1 MPESSFEQ
9 TAVMNANKSIT
20 ITQYTTENLNQ
31 KKLLLD
37 KLRQLD
43 QVIESLS

>member
-9 TAVMNANKSIT
+9 TSVMNANKSTT

-31 KKLLLD
+31 KKIAIGQTQTT
-37 KLRQLD
+37 R
-43 QVIESLS
+43 SSH